1 MIIAACDDSSSKK
14 SRKKSYRRRYK
25 KNDSWLDA
33 AWFHDHGQ
41 TAVCMN
47 GGSKTSQTR
56 LMI

>member
-14 SRKKSYRRRYK
+14 SRKKSYRRYK
-25 KNDSWLDA
+25 KNDSWPDA